1 LAAKAIGLAC
11 SYPNPSATVRVEV
24 EAVLFAGTPRRGRRA
39 GGSVAMVGK
48 GTVTVPTET
57 PADDVVDVVSRLI
70 RFDTTNTGDL
80 ETTRGEAEC
89 AEWVGAQLEEVGY
102 QVEYVESGAPGRT
115 NVFAWLKGA
124 DSSRGALLIH
134 GHLDVVPAEPA
145 DWSVHPFSG
154 AIEDGYVWGRGAVDM
169 KDMVGMMIVTAR
181 QFRRAGVVPP
191 RDLVFAFLADE
202 ESGGKYGSHWL
213 VDNRPDLFDGV
224 TEAVGEVGGF
234 SLTVPRHDGGER
246 RLYLIETAEKSLNWM
261 RLTARG
267 RPGHGSMT
275 HDHNAVTWIAEAV
288 ARLGRHQFPVVVTD
302 SVAQFLAA
310 VGEETGHAFDIDS
323 PDLEGAINKL
333 GPIARIV
340 KATLRD
346 TANPTMLKAGY
357 KANVVPA
364 TAEAVV
370 DCRVLPGRQA
380 AFEAEVDELL
390 GPEVSREWVT
400 NLPSYETS
408 FDGDLVDTMNAA
420 LLAVDPDA
428 RTVPYM
434 LSGGTDAKAFA
445 RLGIRCFGFT
455 PLRLPPDLDFAS
467 LFHGIDERVPVD
479 ALRFGTEV
487 LTHFL
492 THC

>member
-1 LAAKAIGLAC
+1 
-11 SYPNPSATVRVEV
+11 
-24 EAVLFAGTPRRGRRA
+24 
-39 GGSVAMVGK
+39 MVGRV
-48 GTVTVPTET
+48 TVTVPTAA

-70 RFDTTNTGDL
+70 RFDTTNTGEL
-80 ETTRGEAEC
+80 ETTEGEAQC
-89 AEWVGAQLEEVGY
+89 AQWVAAQLEEVGY
-102 QVEYVESGAPGRT
+102 QVEYVESGAPGRG
-115 NVFAWLKGA
+115 NVFARLKGA
-124 DSSRGALLIH
+124 DSSRGTLLIH

-169 KDMVGMMIVTAR
+169 KDMVGMMIVIAR

-191 RDLVFAFLADE
+191 RDLLFAFVADE
-202 ESGGKYGSHWL
+202 ENGGKYGSQWL
-213 VDNRPDLFDGV
+213 VDNRPDLFEGV
-224 TEAVGEVGGF
+224 TEAVGEVGGY
-234 SLTVPRHDGGER
+234 SLTVPHRDGGER
-246 RLYLIETAEKSLNWM
+246 RLYLIETAEKGLHWM
-261 RLTARG
+261 RLMARG
-267 RPGHGSMT
+267 HAGHGSMT
-275 HDHNAVTWIAEAV
+275 HDHNAVTWVAEAV
-288 ARLGRHQFPVVVTD
+288 ARLGRHQFPLVLTD
-302 SVAQFLAA
+302 SVVQFLAT
-310 VGEETGHAFDIDS
+310 VGEETGYTFDTDS
-323 PDLEGAINKL
+323 PDLEGAIDKL
-333 GPIARIV
+333 GPIARVV

-380 AFEAEVDELL
+380 AFEAEVEELI
-390 GPEVSREWVT
+390 GPDVSREWIT
-400 NLPSYETS
+400 SLPSYETS
-408 FDGDLVDTMNAA
+408 FDGDLVDVMNAA

-455 PLRLPPDLDFAS
+455 PLRLPPDLDFTA
-467 LFHGIDERVPVD
+467 LFHGVDERVPVD
-479 ALRFGTEV
+479 ALKFGTEV
-487 LTHFL
+487 LAHFL